1 MKKWLPLPFLLL
13 APAAWL
19 AASTGGEAAHAID
32 WFGVLAKV
40 FNSTLLFGGLILLLR
55 KPLIQMLSQ
64 KSAAIQGDIVEREK
78 ELAAAEQRLRDI
90 GERLSRVAAEVERIQ
105 GGAEAAGRDELARLQ
120 EAGRQEAERIIA
132 LSEEEI
138 RQRVDAAVRAVRGRI
153 ADLAIERVRSD
164 FEKSL
169 DAASQQK
176 IIERNIDALGGLSGS
191 QDRRPHGSQADND
204 YPHGGLDEG
213 K

>member
-19 AASTGGEAAHAID
+19 AASAGEGAAHAID
-32 WFGVLAKV
+32 WVGVLAKV
-40 FNSTLLFGGLILLLR
+40 FNSAVLFGGLILLLR

-64 KSAAIQGDIVEREK
+64 KSAAIEADIVERDK
-78 ELAAAEQRLRDI
+78 ELAAAEQRLGDV
-90 GERLSRVAAEVERIQ
+90 GERLSRVAAEVERIHS
-105 GGAEAAGRDELARLQ
+105 GAEAAGRDELARLQ
-120 EAGRQEAERIIA
+120 EAGRQEAERLIA

-138 RQRVDAAVRAVRGRI
+138 RQRVDAAVRAVKGRI
-153 ADLAIERVRSD
+153 ADLAIERFRSD

-169 DAASQQK
+169 DAATQQK
-176 IIERNIDALGGLSGS
+176 IIERNIDSC
-191 QDRRPHGSQADND
+191 
-204 YPHGGLDEG
+204 GGLDEG

>member
-1 MKKWLPLPFLLL
+1 MKKWLPLPFMLL

-19 AASTGGEAAHAID
+19 AASTGGGAAHAID
-32 WFGVLAKV
+32 WFGVLARV
-40 FNSTLLFGGLILLLR
+40 FNSTVLFGGLILLLR

-64 KSAAIQGDIVEREK
+64 KSAAVQADIVEREK

-90 GERLSRVAAEVERIQ
+90 GERLSRVADEVERIQ

-120 EAGRQEAERIIA
+120 EVGRQEAERIIA

-138 RQRVDAAVRAVRGRI
+138 RQRVDAAVRAVKGHI
-153 ADLAIERVRSD
+153 ADLAIERFRGD

-169 DAASQQK
+169 DAATQQK
-176 IIERNIDALGGLSGS
+176 IVERNIDSC
-191 QDRRPHGSQADND
+191 
-204 YPHGGLDEG
+204 GGLDEG

>member
-1 MKKWLPLPFLLL
+1 MKKWLPLPLLLL

-19 AASTGGEAAHAID
+19 AASTGGGAAHAID

-40 FNSTLLFGGLILLLR
+40 FNSTVLFGGLILLLR

-64 KSAAIQGDIVEREK
+64 KSAAIQADIVERDQ

-90 GERLSRVAAEVERIQ
+90 DERLSRVAAEVEHIQ
-105 GGAEAAGRDELARLQ
+105 RGAEAAGRDELARLQ
-120 EAGRQEAERIIA
+120 EAGRQEAERLIA

-138 RQRVDAAVRAVRGRI
+138 RQRVDAAVRAVKGRI
-153 ADLAIERVRSD
+153 ADLAIERFRND
-164 FEKSL
+164 FEKTL
-169 DAASQQK
+169 DAATQQK
-176 IIERNIDALGGLSGS
+176 IIERNIDSC
-191 QDRRPHGSQADND
+191 
-204 YPHGGLDEG
+204 GGLDEG